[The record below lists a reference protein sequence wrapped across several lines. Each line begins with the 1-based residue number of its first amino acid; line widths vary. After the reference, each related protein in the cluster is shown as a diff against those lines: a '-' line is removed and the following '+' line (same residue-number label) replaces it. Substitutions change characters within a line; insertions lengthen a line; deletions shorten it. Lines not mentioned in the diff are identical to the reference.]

1 MGSCVTAT
9 NKFSERPQFRNLDII
24 YLLKNY
30 TSLSK
35 YTMLSLVKGPLQR
48 LGVRCISSVVPKS
61 DIAVTDFT
69 VKNEPVLGYLAG
81 STEREE
87 LSAALARHQYVT
99 EDIPIVI
106 GGKEYRTDDV
116 RYQPMPHNHD
126 KKLLSFIMPLLS
138 LLVKPLTHPFK
149 PK

>member
-1 MGSCVTAT
+1 M
-9 NKFSERPQFRNLDII
+9 
-24 YLLKNY
+24 
-30 TSLSK
+30 
-35 YTMLSLVKGPLQR
+35 
-48 LGVRCISSVVPKS
+48 RCISSVVPKS

-87 LSAALARHQYVT
+87 LSAALARHQDVT

-116 RYQPMPHNHD
+116 RYQPMVIRD
-126 KKLLSFIMPLLS
+126 KYTVLAPLATALI
-138 LLVKPLTHPFK
+138 
-149 PK
+149 